1 MVKTIAW
8 VPYFTTRHLPA
19 EPTLEALLC
28 WMEQSEFFMYKDAMR
43 SASEKKTITPEE
55 IRTLPGKKN
64 LGGIGI
70 AKLWRGFELHMG
82 NVPV

>member
-28 WMEQSEFFMYKDAMR
+28 WMEQSEFAMYKDAMR
-43 SASEKKTITPEE
+43 SASEKKYHTRKNTITA
-55 IRTLPGKKN
+55 RKKN